1 MSEFVFNLNGSI
13 LSTETQ
19 SSLLTSAAKFES
31 ALNKNVPNDQLTY
44 TGNDNIVWDR
54 VNGER
59 LRRGLPSL
67 TELGYPRP
75 PEDTVSGTT
84 FNNSDTPAPETFKVT
99 GPPGMTLDQARA
111 IFKQQLDTGS
121 LTGFK
126 VGDALSAATQAAD
139 GLAAAA
145 PQLSQGLA
153 SAAGLLPKG
162 IDTSTINS
170 ALGPGAAA
178 ATNQISTALTGV
190 GPAIASFTTGAS
202 AGFAS
207 LNSVLPGAIATAQ
220 ANLPGEL
227 ARAQAALPGAL
238 AQISGTVT
246 SSVSIA
252 ANAIKSLSSSLGGT
266 PTNGIDISNLAKQ
279 TPGLGG
285 IGNLSPTDV
294 TATLAQASKL
304 VGQGAGSITN
314 ELGLGKFGF
323 DASQLERAGFVK
335 PGTAAQFLNQ
345 GTNEL
350 TDVLKSPT
358 VWTGKDGIKGI
369 DGLLNNSNLQNKIQQ
384 DLMAS
389 GLGDL
394 KQIGIP
400 TDKLTPQALSGLATN
415 AAKSVE
421 DAAKWATGGAG
432 LPAGIKSSFDS
443 MASNGAF
450 AVNLAQGN
458 AEQSVLKERVI
469 EPSSDTVNAA
479 TVDAAAAR
487 IVGNDKVPAVTGGAA
502 PRSYPAIRA
511 YADFIDETI
520 ASFQALL
527 DKVNLVNS
535 QSATVTQDQWNLL
548 NNENRIIRSSIAA
561 RIQDLF
567 ANAQREDDAIANSG
581 QTVDQRIARK
591 RLNEAISLLS
601 KLDALGTEAKAAI
614 QSLANKIAT

>member
-13 LSTETQ
+13 LSTETR

-190 GPAIASFTTGAS
+190 GPAVASFTTGAS

-369 DGLLNNSNLQNKIQQ
+369 DSLLNNSNLQSKIQQ

-415 AAKSVE
+415 AAKSVG

-432 LPAGIKSSFDS
+432 LPAGVKAGFDS
-443 MASNGAF
+443 MATNGAF
-450 AVNLAQGN
+450 AVNLAQGS
-458 AEQSVLKERVI
+458 AEQSVLKERVV
-469 EPSSDTVNAA
+469 EPSSDTVNAV
-479 TVDAAAAR
+479 TVNAAAAR
-487 IVGNDKVPAVTGGAA
+487 IVGNDKVPNVTSTNTSGSAGIAIMAYVDLLNETNAA
-502 PRSYPAIRA
+502 LDALTQSKLAYLSQQTQISQSQWNDVNQEYQAIRA
-511 YADFIDETI
+511 SFNAQNANLIDAASAAVKSLDTADPNYTKLVNIYNGFGKL
-520 ASFQALL
+520 F
-527 DKVNLVNS
+527 NLVKA
-535 QSATVTQDQWNLL
+535 QSETVKQ
-548 NNENRIIRSSIAA
+548 IIA
-561 RIQDLF
+561 D
-567 ANAQREDDAIANSG
+567 
-581 QTVDQRIARK
+581 
-591 RLNEAISLLS
+591 
-601 KLDALGTEAKAAI
+601 
-614 QSLANKIAT
+614 LANKIAT

>member
-1 MSEFVFNLNGSI
+1 MSTFNF
-13 LSTETQ
+13 T
-19 SSLLTSAAKFES
+19 
-31 ALNKNVPNDQLTY
+31 
-44 TGNDNIVWDR
+44 
-54 VNGER
+54 
-59 LRRGLPSL
+59 LPSG
-67 TELGYPRP
+67 EAF
-75 PEDTVSGTT
+75 VI
-84 FNNSDTPAPETFKVT
+84 K
-99 GPPGMTLDQARA
+99 GPNGMTFDQAQA
-111 IFKQQLDTGS
+111 IFKQQSETGS

-126 VGDALSAATQAAD
+126 VGDVVSAATQAAN

-162 IDTSTINS
+162 IDARTINS
-170 ALGPGAAA
+170 ALGPEGVAAS
-178 ATNQISTALTGV
+178 NQISSALTGV
-190 GPAIASFTTGAS
+190 GPAVASFTTGAS
-202 AGFAS
+202 AGFSS
-207 LNSVLPGAIATAQ
+207 LNTALPGAIATTQ

-238 AQISGTVT
+238 AQISGAVNST
-246 SSVSIA
+246 VSIA
-252 ANAIKSLSSSLGGT
+252 SNAIKSLSSSLGGT

-279 TPGLGG
+279 TPSLGG
-285 IGNLSPTDV
+285 MGNLNASDV

-304 VGQGAGSITN
+304 IGQSTSTISN
-314 ELGLGKFGF
+314 NLGLGKFGF

-369 DGLLNNSNLQNKIQQ
+369 DGLLGNSNLQNKIQQ

-400 TDKLTPQALSGLATN
+400 IDKLTPQALSGLATN

-421 DAAKWATGGAG
+421 DAAKWATGGSG
-432 LPAGIKSSFDS
+432 LTPAIKASFDS
-443 MASNGAF
+443 MATNGAF
-450 AVNLAQGN
+450 AVNLAQGS
-458 AEQSVLKERVI
+458 AEQSVLKERVV

-487 IVGNDKVPAVTGGAA
+487 IVGNDKVPVVSGSAA
-502 PRSYPAIRA
+502 AQSYPAIQS
-511 YADFIDETI
+511 YAEFVSETI
-520 ASFQALL
+520 ASFQDLV
-527 DKVNLVNS
+527 DRVNS
-535 QSATVTQDQWNLL
+535 INLQSQTITQDQWNIL
-548 NNENRIIRSSIAA
+548 NSENRVIRSSIAA
-561 RIQDLF
+561 RIQDLY

-591 RLNEAISLLS
+591 KFNDAIGLLS